1 MKKLL
6 FVMDSFPLG
15 GIAKAQLALF
25 NALEGKYEIDFLL
38 MRQEGLLLPLIPK
51 SVRLLN
57 EPLEIAFRNP
67 HPANAFKALKEL
79 SFGKWLKW
87 CTFSLTCSL
96 GRLRGGLHGQ
106 INAMD
111 VWLGKNTPAIKKHYD
126 AAIAF
131 QGGRCI
137 YYIAEQ
143 IDADVKIGFVHSNY
157 SVNETDFMLKPSD
170 SIYFPQMDYIATISQ
185 VCLESLWKEFPALKE
200 KCLVIE
206 NICSPK
212 MINTMAAKGES
223 YTDGFKGVRLAS
235 MGRFDIQIKGMDMA
249 VEVCRIL
256 KQKGVSFR
264 WYWLGE
270 GDQRPQLEKMIKDA
284 GVGDVFILLGAKTNP
299 YPYIK
304 DADIYVQPSRI
315 EGKSVALDEVKALAR
330 PVVVTCFGSVYDQF
344 TDKQNA
350 LISEMNAQSV
360 ADNIIKL
367 IEDNAL
373 AESLHQNLLNEKVG
387 NEEQAEVF
395 TSLLTKKR
403 V

>member
-1 MKKLL
+1 MKRLL
-6 FVMDSFPLG
+6 FIMDNFPLG
-15 GIAKAQLALF
+15 GIAKSQLALF
-25 NALEGKYEIDFLL
+25 NEIEDQYEIDFLL
-38 MRQEGLLLPLIPK
+38 FHKEGLFVPLIPK
-51 SVRLLN
+51 SVN
-57 EPLEIAFRNP
+57 TITGVIEDEFRNP
-67 HPANAFKALKEL
+67 HPKFAFKHLK
-79 SFGKWLKW
+79 SMKFYRWLKW
-87 CTFSLTCSL
+87 CLFSMRCTMAKLT
-96 GRLRGGLHGQ
+96 GGLHKMVCT
-106 INAMD
+106 MD
-111 VWLGKNTPAIKKHYD
+111 EQYALLSRSIDKHYD
-126 AAIAF
+126 AAIAY

-137 YYIAEQ
+137 YYLVEKVN
-143 IDADVKIGFVHSNY
+143 ADIKIGFVHSNY

-235 MGRFDIQIKGMDMA
+235 MGRLDIQIKGMDMA

-304 DADIYVQPSRI
+304 GADIYVQPSRI

-330 PVVVTCFGSVYDQF
+330 PIVVTCFGSVYDQF

>member
-1 MKKLL
+1 MKRLL
-6 FVMDSFPLG
+6 FIMDNFPLG

-25 NALEGKYEIDFLL
+25 NELEGKYEIDFLL
-38 MRQEGLLLPLIPK
+38 MKQEGLFLPLIPK
-51 SVRLLN
+51 SLRLLE
-57 EPLEIAFRNP
+57 EPLEDAFRNP
-67 HPANAFKALKEL
+67 HPANAIRALKDL
-79 SFGKWLKW
+79 SFNKWLKW
-87 CTFSLTCSL
+87 CRFSLACCL
-96 GRLRGGLHGQ
+96 GRVSDGLHGQ

-111 VWLGKNTPAIKKHYD
+111 VWLGKNTPAIRKHYD

-137 YYIAEQ
+137 YYLAEQ

-170 SIYFPQMDYIATISQ
+170 SIYFPQMDYIVTISH

-212 MINTMAAKGES
+212 MINTMALNGES

-249 VEVCRIL
+249 IEACRIM
-256 KQKGVSFR
+256 KQKGVNFR

-270 GDQRPQLEKMIKDA
+270 GDQRPQLEKMIKEA
-284 GVGDVFILLGAKTNP
+284 GVEDVFILLGAKTNP

-330 PVVVTCFGSVYDQF
+330 PVVVTCFGSVFDQF
-344 TDKQNA
+344 TDQQNA
-350 LISEMNAQSV
+350 LIAEMNAQSV
-360 ADNIIKL
+360 ADKIMKL
-367 IEDNAL
+367 IEDKSL
-373 AESLHQNLLNEKVG
+373 AKTFHQNLLHEKVG
-387 NEEQAEVF
+387 NEEQAEIF